1 MSTRNPAELISEEEI
16 RAALRSMRPDQDA
29 FATAVHEKVKQLSQ
43 LSGNDQKSTKSDD
56 SSWLRIAASL
66 LPVQLVGKSF
76 VAKGAGATF
85 AQLTIGQK
93 VLAIFALPAV
103 SLILIAFTV
112 LWAFLKI
119 RQAVLRQE
127 NVSVDTLT
135 LAKATARTS
144 YQILAVSM
152 LLLILVMLPVF
163 YEGFRVPAFIL
174 FLVPAIV
181 LVVLSVQLSHKQ
193 LLDRGAVGSLCSS
206 ILPILA
212 QVSLISSSRSDRAH
226 LLDQN
231 LIAAVMFFGLGIIL
245 AAQQAMPRFDV
256 PLPRATR
263 LHWTSS
269 TRMLGILA
277 LSSMLL
283 IAAYFSRSLWQP
295 VTTSDLH
302 SYVESF
308 EQARFKSAS
317 WKQWSVPAKWLDD
330 QDIEVD
336 FTRPRKLL
344 RATLQEQEPSL
355 GRILYH
361 AMEGGLV
368 GETQVSHI
376 FDFDEARKKVF
387 GDTGIGMSRR
397 QLDRMAPSIMA
408 LAIAKEFT
416 EPEKDQLGE
425 CFESAMNDLRLD
437 ANKSFPLK
445 ETRLITL
452 LAQAVNRP
460 IDVDAHR
467 SWMHALLSEYQQ
479 LTGRLGLRRGGFSPS
494 VRLDFSN
501 EEATTQAIELMEV
514 FGVPEGVDLIALR
527 SYLRPAMADRFRGL
541 KPQACIRVA
550 SLQRLESLPDVP
562 PLTWMDYARC
572 EQNLIMAILL
582 VLLCIFATL
591 TAPNLRRTLPGT
603 TAE

>member
-16 RAALRSMRPDQDA
+16 RAALRSMRPDQDV

-66 LPVQLVGKSF
+66 LPVQLVGKPF

-127 NVSVDTLT
+127 NVSVDVERLT
-135 LAKATARTS
+135 QATQHS
-144 YQILAVSM
+144 SVLICIVSM
-152 LLLILVMLPVF
+152 LMLGGVLLPVF
-163 YEGFRVPAFIL
+163 LGIQLPMFVFFAI
-174 FLVPAIV
+174 PAIL
-181 LVVLSVQLSHKQ
+181 LVVVTGQLGRQQVLDRTVVGSFCASLLGFLGQLSSMVSRATTGPQ
-193 LLDRGAVGSLCSS
+193 LLDQQVIGALLFLGVALLIMMGKKPSASLRQLHY
-206 ILPILA
+206 I
-212 QVSLISSSRSDRAH
+212 ISG
-226 LLDQN
+226 
-231 LIAAVMFFGLGIIL
+231 GL
-245 AAQQAMPRFDV
+245 
-256 PLPRATR
+256 
-263 LHWTSS
+263 
-269 TRMLGILA
+269 
-277 LSSMLL
+277 MLL
-283 IAAYFSRSLWQP
+283 VVWFSMSLWRP
-295 VTTSDLH
+295 VTSNDLQA
-302 SYVESF
+302 YVESF
-308 EQARFKSAS
+308 DKAEHSSAS

-397 QLDRMAPSIMA
+397 HLDIMAPSIMA
-408 LAIAKEFT
+408 LAIAEEFT

-425 CFESAMNDLRLD
+425 CFESAMNDLRID

-501 EEATTQAIELMEV
+501 EEATTQAIELMEI

-591 TAPNLRRTLPGT
+591 TAPNLHRTLPGT